1 MGKSTTD
8 TDRYG
13 EECYGREA
21 RRSRSSFS
29 GLPHSGSLSSIGEA
43 LYETGRWQS
52 ISVKFHRSSEKIHVV
67 SVYGFPRANE
77 GGEAMLE
84 NENFTEQVFL
94 EAESLGFGSVVIRAD
109 FNVKVENSHILT
121 GALSSGS
128 WTDAA
133 EMFARATDTHL
144 QPTYY
149 SRIDLCFLNENA
161 TRMLTNC
168 EVLSVPPDGI
178 KRHKPVE
185 VQLEVGLKKE
195 FALKA
200 RKLRGLPKLQ
210 SAMAQEDLDELAQT
224 KVEEKEEAFY
234 EAAAEKDIDAMWTI
248 WCAVAE
254 SYPVERE
261 AVEACE
267 PQVIGDPRYYGRG
280 FASEVRKVRV
290 DKIPTKI

>member
-84 NENFTEQVFL
+84 NEIFTEQVFL

-109 FNVKVENSHILT
+109 FNVKVENSPILT

-133 EMFARATDTHL
+133 EMFA
-144 QPTYY
+144 
-149 SRIDLCFLNENA
+149 
-161 TRMLTNC
+161 
-168 EVLSVPPDGI
+168 
-178 KRHKPVE
+178 
-185 VQLEVGLKKE
+185 
-195 FALKA
+195 
-200 RKLRGLPKLQ
+200 
-210 SAMAQEDLDELAQT
+210 
-224 KVEEKEEAFY
+224 
-234 EAAAEKDIDAMWTI
+234 
-248 WCAVAE
+248 
-254 SYPVERE
+254 
-261 AVEACE
+261 
-267 PQVIGDPRYYGRG
+267 
-280 FASEVRKVRV
+280 
-290 DKIPTKI
+290 